1 MTDDPLATVT
11 RAPGAQSRRL
21 DLVARLRAVHPLE
34 LEWTCT
40 IGNDAVVV
48 GRAAQTPSAGPLRHD
63 TVSRNHFEVRW
74 DASAG
79 MYVGRDLGSHNGS
92 RIDGLPLAKTTGGLH
107 DQSVVQLG
115 DVTLVF
121 ETSAAG
127 ALSTDGE
134 RVLDNLPGESF
145 AMNGFRTHVSRAAA
159 DPSPV
164 LLIGETGTGKE
175 FAAVELH
182 ARSGR
187 AGPLLTINC
196 ASLSAQIVDSQLFGH
211 VRGAFTGANADAPG
225 LFRAADGGTLFLDEI
240 GEIPLEL
247 QAKLLRVLQQ
257 GEVQPVGATKVVKV
271 DVRVI
276 AATNRAL
283 DRAAE
288 AGTFRRDLYA
298 RLSLWELQVPT
309 LAQRRGDILGWIDRL
324 AQVWAQRRAEAPTPG
339 AKPQDSPA
347 GSPDAAA
354 PRWIFDPEVTEA
366 LLLHRWNNNLREVDR
381 LVHALS
387 TSVGGTERIG
397 LSDLPVWF
405 DGPTDAS
412 PRADRATGASALAD
426 PSTPKRAVP
435 TREEFVAV
443 FEQVGGSV
451 RALAKHFERD
461 RRQIYRWLESYG
473 LRAPTE

>member
-1 MTDDPLATVT
+1 VTDDQLATVT
-11 RAPGAQSRRL
+11 RMPGAQSRRQ
-21 DLVARLRAVHPLE
+21 DLVARLRVVHPRE
-34 LEWTCT
+34 IEWRCT
-40 IGNDAVVV
+40 VGNDAVVI
-48 GRAAQTPSAGPLRHD
+48 GRTAQTEGAGPLRHD
-63 TVSRNHFEVRW
+63 TVSRNHFEARW
-74 DASAG
+74 DANAG
-79 MYVGRDLGSHNGS
+79 MYVGRDLGSHNGT
-92 RIDGLPLAKTTGGLH
+92 RIDGLPLGKVTGGLH
-107 DQSVVQLG
+107 DQSIVQLG

-121 ETSAAG
+121 ETAAAG
-127 ALSTDGE
+127 ALSSEGE
-134 RVLDNLPGESF
+134 TSLPNLPGDSL
-145 AMNGFRTHVSRAAA
+145 AMHAFRTQLLRAAA

-175 FAAVELH
+175 FAAAELH

-187 AGPLLTINC
+187 SGPLLTINC

-283 DRAAE
+283 DRAVE

-298 RLSLWELQVPT
+298 RLSLWELQLPA

-324 AQVWAQRRAEAPTPG
+324 ADVWAQRRAEAPRPT
-339 AKPQDSPA
+339 
-347 GSPDAAA
+347 GSAAEPAA
-354 PRWIFDPEVTEA
+354 PRWNFDPESAEA

-387 TSVGGTERIG
+387 TSLASSERIG
-397 LSDLPVWF
+397 MSDLPAWF
-405 DGPTDAS
+405 DAPADAA
-412 PRADRATGASALAD
+412 PAGAVPVAAAGGSGGERPAEGAAA
-426 PSTPKRAVP
+426 KRAIP

-443 FEQVGGSV
+443 FEQLGGSV
-451 RALAKHFERD
+451 RALARHFERD
-461 RRQIYRWLESYG
+461 RRQIYRWIESYG
-473 LRAPTE
+473 LRARSE